1 MGGPAWESAPDRGYS
16 AITGATF
23 AVRSPSEVAAR
34 WAALFGT
41 ECTGDDIE
49 LEGATL
55 RFVSIDDG
63 RSGLCEVTIA
73 GGHATTATIA
83 GVRFTVTPRRRGG
96 GVQRHAKA
104 CRRCERHHPT

>member
-1 MGGPAWESAPDRGYS
+1 MGVGARSGLLGDHRRDLCGPI
-16 AITGATF
+16 AIGGGRALG
-23 AVRSPSEVAAR
+23 
-34 WAALFGT
+34 ALFGT

-73 GGHATTATIA
+73 GGRATTATIA
-83 GVRFTVTPRRRGG
+83 GVRFTVDAAP
-96 GVQRHAKA
+96 
-104 CRRCERHHPT
+104 